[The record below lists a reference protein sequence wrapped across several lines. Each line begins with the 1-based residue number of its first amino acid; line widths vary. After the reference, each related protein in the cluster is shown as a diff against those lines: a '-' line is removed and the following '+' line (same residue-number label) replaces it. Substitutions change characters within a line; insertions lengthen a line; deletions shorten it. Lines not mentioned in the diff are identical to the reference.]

1 MTKSRSLCT
10 AASFAALF
18 AAAVARPLR
27 GETPADAAAVLER
40 QTQEMFDAISAG
52 NAAVWDRYL
61 DPDVKY
67 TDENGAVM
75 TKKGLVDGTKPLP
88 TGVSGTIRVTDFRAA
103 FHGDVAV
110 TTHVEDENESY
121 HGHALHCQYRTTD
134 TWVKTP
140 AGCRLIAGQ
149 VLALRTLPPCRLP
162 TRSAPNTS
170 ARTLSLPGSTTRSAR
185 KETVSRVARP
195 GGPGRR
201 FAQKLRTS
209 SSFRESRGTGR
220 SSGAIQRGRSRAS
233 RRDGKPG
240 TSTGRNGDTPSG
252 YQPGAKAY
260 NDDCQ
265 RSEKEPGDRPLLPG
279 SARRQRR
286 PG

>member
-134 TWVKTP
+134 TWMRTP
-140 AGCRLIAGQ
+140 AGWRLIAGQ
-149 VLALRTLPPCRLP
+149 VLALRTDPPAVPIADALRAEYVGTYAL
-162 TRSAPNTS
+162 APGIDYEIRPKGDGLEGRQTKRPWEEIR
-170 ARTLSLPGSTTRSAR
+170 AEAPDVLFVPGKPRYR
-185 KETVSRVARP
+185 KI
-195 GGPGRR
+195 
-201 FAQKLRTS
+201 F
-209 SSFRESRGTGR
+209 
-220 SSGAIQRGRSRAS
+220 
-233 RRDGKPG
+233 RRDPTGKI
-240 TSTGRNGDTPSG
+240 TGF
-252 YQPGAKAY
+252 A
-260 NDDCQ
+260 
-265 RSEKEPGDRPLLPG
+265 E
-279 SARRQRR
+279 RREAWDLDWTKR
-286 PG
+286 